1 MAIFM
6 SLLVVGSIAF
16 DSIRTPR
23 GEVDEILGGSA
34 TFFSVTASWFTSVSV
49 VAVVGEDFGEQHF
62 RIFRDRAIDTSGVEQ
77 VPGRTFRWKG
87 EYAGDMNQALTLDTQ
102 LNVFES
108 FVPKIPAA
116 YLDSQFLFLGN
127 IMPTL
132 QLEVRRAL
140 PKLSATALDTMNFW
154 IQGMPKELADVLATV
169 EILLINEG
177 EARMLSHQNSLKRA
191 AEIIRKAGP
200 RVVVIKRG
208 EHGATL
214 FGPESVFTVPAF
226 PLDDVYDP
234 TGAGDTFAGG
244 FMGHLA
250 RTGDLSDANLRRAA
264 VYGSVM
270 GSFAVEEFGLGR
282 LLRLTAD
289 EIESRYREI
298 KRLTQFDA

>member
-1 MAIFM
+1 M
-6 SLLVVGSIAF
+6 SLLAVGSIAF
-16 DSIRTPR
+16 DSIRTPY
-23 GEVDEILGGSA
+23 GEAEEILGGSA
-34 TFFSVTASWFTSVSV
+34 TFFAVTASWFTSVCV

-62 RIFRDRAIDTSGVEQ
+62 RVFRERSIDTVGVER
-77 VPGRTFRWKG
+77 VAGRTFRWKG
-87 EYAGDMNQALTLDTQ
+87 EYTGDMNQAHTLETQ

-116 YLDSQFLFLGN
+116 YLDAQFLFLGN
-127 IMPTL
+127 IGPAL
-132 QLEVRRAL
+132 QLNVRRAL
-140 PKLSATALDTMNFW
+140 PNLRASALDTMNYW
-154 IQGMPKELADVLATV
+154 IQGMPEDLAKVLATV

-177 EARMLSHQNSLKRA
+177 EARMLSQRHNLKKA
-191 AEIIRKAGP
+191 AEGIKKLGP

-214 FGPESVFTVPAF
+214 FGPESIFTVPAY
-226 PLDDVYDP
+226 LLEEVHDP

-282 LLRLTAD
+282 LLRLTPG

-298 KRLTQFDA
+298 KHLTHFDA

>member
-1 MAIFM
+1 M

-16 DSIRTPR
+16 DSIRTPY
-23 GEVDEILGGSA
+23 GEVEEILGGSA
-34 TFFSVTASWFTSVSV
+34 TFFAVTASWFTSVSV

-62 RIFRDRAIDTSGVEQ
+62 RVFHERSIDTRGVEQ
-77 VPGRTFRWKG
+77 VAGRTFRWKG
-87 EYAGDMNQALTLDTQ
+87 EYTGDMNQAHTHETQ

-116 YLDSQFLFLGN
+116 YLDTQFLFLGN
-127 IMPTL
+127 IDPVL
-132 QLEVRRAL
+132 QLNVRRAL
-140 PKLSATALDTMNFW
+140 PNLRASALDTMNYW
-154 IQGMPKELADVLATV
+154 IQGMPEDLAKVLATV

-177 EARMLSHQNSLKRA
+177 EARMLSKQNNLKKA
-191 AEIIRKAGP
+191 AESIRKLGP

-214 FGPESVFTVPAF
+214 FGPESIFTVPAY
-226 PLDDVYDP
+226 PLDEVHDP

-282 LLRLTAD
+282 LLRLTPG

-298 KRLTQFDA
+298 KQLTHFDA

>member
-1 MAIFM
+1 
-6 SLLVVGSIAF
+6 
-16 DSIRTPR
+16 
-23 GEVDEILGGSA
+23 
-34 TFFSVTASWFTSVSV
+34 
-49 VAVVGEDFGEQHF
+49 
-62 RIFRDRAIDTSGVEQ
+62 VEQ

-87 EYAGDMNQALTLDTQ
+87 EYTGDMNQAHTLETQ

-127 IMPTL
+127 IVPTL
-132 QLEVRRAL
+132 QLNVRRAL
-140 PKLSATALDTMNFW
+140 PQLRASALDTMNYW
-154 IQGMPKELADVLATV
+154 IQGMPEELAKVLATV
-169 EILLINEG
+169 EILMINEG
-177 EARMLSHQNSLKRA
+177 EARMLSKHNNLKKA
-191 AEIIRKAGP
+191 AAIIQKFGP
-200 RVVVIKRG
+200 RIVVIKRG

-270 GSFAVEEFGLGR
+270 GSFAVEEFGVGR
-282 LLRLTAD
+282 LLRLTPA

-298 KRLTQFDA
+298 KHLTHFDA

>member
-1 MAIFM
+1 M
-6 SLLVVGSIAF
+6 LLLAVGSIAF
-16 DSIRTPR
+16 DSIRTPY
-23 GEVDEILGGSA
+23 GETEEILGGSA

-62 RIFRDRAIDTSGVEQ
+62 QVFRERSIDTAGVER

-87 EYAGDMNQALTLDTQ
+87 EYTGDMNQAHTLETQ
-102 LNVFES
+102 LNVFEN

-116 YLDSQFLFLGN
+116 YLDTQYLFLGN
-127 IMPTL
+127 ILPAL
-132 QLEVRRAL
+132 QLNVRRAL
-140 PKLSATALDTMNFW
+140 PNLRASALDTMNYW
-154 IQGMPKELADVLATV
+154 IQGMPEDLAKVLATV

-177 EARMLSHQNSLKRA
+177 EARMLSKQHNLKKA
-191 AEIIRKAGP
+191 AEKIKKLGP

-214 FGPESVFTVPAF
+214 FGPESIFTVPAYL
-226 PLDDVYDP
+226 LDEVYDP

-270 GSFAVEEFGLGR
+270 GSFAVEEFGVGR
-282 LLRLTAD
+282 LLRLTPG

-298 KRLTQFDA
+298 KNLTHFDA

>member
-1 MAIFM
+1 M
-6 SLLVVGSIAF
+6 SLLAVGSIAF
-16 DSIRTPR
+16 DSIRTPY
-23 GEVDEILGGSA
+23 GEVEEILGGSA

-62 RIFRDRAIDTSGVEQ
+62 RVFHERSIDTAGVER
-77 VPGRTFRWKG
+77 VPGQTFRWKG
-87 EYAGDMNQALTLDTQ
+87 EYMGDMNAARTLDTK

-108 FVPKIPAA
+108 FVPKIPTA
-116 YLDSQFLFLGN
+116 YLDAQYLFLGN
-127 IMPTL
+127 IGPVL
-132 QLEVRRAL
+132 QLNVRRAL
-140 PKLSATALDTMNFW
+140 PNLRASALDTMNYW
-154 IQGMPKELADVLATV
+154 IQGMAEDLAKVLATV

-177 EARMLSHQNSLKRA
+177 EARMLSKQNNL
-191 AEIIRKAGP
+191 RKAVEVVKRLGP

-214 FGPESVFTVPAF
+214 FGPESIFTVPAY
-226 PLDDVYDP
+226 PLEEVHDP

-282 LLRLTAD
+282 ILRLRPG

-298 KRLTQFDA
+298 KNLTHFDA

>member
-1 MAIFM
+1 M
-6 SLLVVGSIAF
+6 SLLAVGSIAF
-16 DSIRTPR
+16 DSIRTPY
-23 GEVDEILGGSA
+23 GEVEEILGGSA
-34 TFFSVTASWFTSVSV
+34 TFFAVTASWFTSVSV

-62 RIFRDRAIDTSGVEQ
+62 RVFRERSIDTVGVER
-77 VPGRTFRWKG
+77 VAGRTFRWKG
-87 EYAGDMNQALTLDTQ
+87 EYTADMSQAHTLDTQ

-116 YLDSQFLFLGN
+116 YLDSEFLFLGN
-127 IMPTL
+127 IVPAL
-132 QLEVRRAL
+132 QLNVRRAL
-140 PKLSATALDTMNFW
+140 HHLRASALDTMNYW
-154 IQGMPKELADVLATV
+154 IQGMPEDLARVLATV

-177 EARMLSHQNSLKRA
+177 EARMLSKQNNLKKA
-191 AEIIRKAGP
+191 AASIRNLGP
-200 RVVVIKRG
+200 RIVVIKRG

-214 FGPESVFTVPAF
+214 FSPESTFTVPAY
-226 PLDDVYDP
+226 PLDEVRDP

-250 RTGDLSDANLRRAA
+250 RSGDLSDANLRRSA

-282 LLRLTAD
+282 LLRLTRG

-298 KRLTQFDA
+298 KRLTHFDA

>member
-1 MAIFM
+1 M
-6 SLLVVGSIAF
+6 SLLAVGSVAF
-16 DSIRTPR
+16 DSIRTPH
-23 GEVDEILGGSA
+23 GEVEEILGGSA

-49 VAVVGEDFGEQHF
+49 VAVVGEDFGKEHF
-62 RIFRDRAIDTSGVEQ
+62 DIFHQRSIDTTGVEQ

-87 EYAGDMNQALTLDTQ
+87 EYLGDMNQAHTLDTQ
-102 LNVFES
+102 LNVFET
-108 FVPKIPAA
+108 FVPKIPPA
-116 YLDSQFLFLGN
+116 YLDTQYLFLGN
-127 IMPTL
+127 IVPVL
-132 QLEVRRAL
+132 QLNVRRAL
-140 PKLSATALDTMNFW
+140 PHLLASALDTMNYW
-154 IQGMPKELADVLATV
+154 IQGMPEDLARVLATV
-169 EILLINEG
+169 DILLINEG
-177 EARMLSHQNSLKRA
+177 EARMLSKQSNLKKA
-191 AEIIRKAGP
+191 AAIIRKLGP

-214 FGPESVFTVPAF
+214 FGPDSVFTVPAYL
-226 PLDDVYDP
+226 LDEVFDP

-282 LLRLTAD
+282 LLRLTPG

-298 KRLTQFDA
+298 KQLTHFDA

>member
-1 MAIFM
+1 
-6 SLLVVGSIAF
+6 
-16 DSIRTPR
+16 
-23 GEVDEILGGSA
+23 
-34 TFFSVTASWFTSVSV
+34 
-49 VAVVGEDFGEQHF
+49 
-62 RIFRDRAIDTSGVEQ
+62 VER

-87 EYAGDMNQALTLDTQ
+87 EYRGDMNQAHTLDTQ
-102 LNVFES
+102 LNVFEN

-116 YLDSQFLFLGN
+116 YLDTEFLFLGN
-127 IMPTL
+127 IVPVL
-132 QLEVRRAL
+132 QLNVRRAL
-140 PKLSATALDTMNFW
+140 PNLRASALDTMNYW
-154 IQGMPKELADVLATV
+154 IQGMPEELAKVLATV

-177 EARMLSHQNSLKRA
+177 EARMLSKQNHLKKA
-191 AEIIRKAGP
+191 AEHIQKLGP

-214 FGPESVFTVPAF
+214 FGPESIFTVPAYQ
-226 PLDDVYDP
+226 LDEVHDP

-250 RTGDLSDANLRRAA
+250 RTGDLSDANLRRSA

-282 LLRLTAD
+282 LLRLTPG

-298 KRLTQFDA
+298 KNLTHFDA

>member
-1 MAIFM
+1 
-6 SLLVVGSIAF
+6 
-16 DSIRTPR
+16 
-23 GEVDEILGGSA
+23 
-34 TFFSVTASWFTSVSV
+34 

-62 RIFRDRAIDTSGVEQ
+62 RVFHDRSIDTRGVEQ

-87 EYAGDMNQALTLDTQ
+87 EYTGDMNQAHTLETH

-116 YLDSQFLFLGN
+116 YLDTQFLFLGN
-127 IMPTL
+127 IVPVL
-132 QLEVRRAL
+132 QLNVRRAL
-140 PKLSATALDTMNFW
+140 PNLRATALDTMNYW
-154 IQGMPKELADVLATV
+154 IQGMPEDLAKVLATV

-177 EARMLSHQNSLKRA
+177 EARMLSQQNNLKKA
-191 AEIIRKAGP
+191 AESIRKLGP

-208 EHGATL
+208 EYGATL
-214 FGPESVFTVPAF
+214 FCPESIFTVPAYL
-226 PLDDVYDP
+226 LDEVHDP

-250 RTGDLSDANLRRAA
+250 RTGDLSDANLRRGA

-282 LLRLTAD
+282 LLRLTPG

-298 KRLTQFDA
+298 KQSTHFDA

>member
-1 MAIFM
+1 M
-6 SLLVVGSIAF
+6 SLLAVGSVAF
-16 DSIRTPR
+16 DSIRTPY
-23 GEVDEILGGSA
+23 GVAEEILGGSA
-34 TFFSVTASWFTSVSV
+34 TFFAVTASWFTSVSI
-49 VAVVGEDFGEQHF
+49 VAVVGEDFGEQHLRLF
-62 RIFRDRAIDTSGVEQ
+62 HDRSIDTAGLER

-87 EYAGDMNQALTLDTQ
+87 EYTDDMNQARTLDTQ

-116 YLDSQFLFLGN
+116 YLNTEFLFLGN
-127 IMPTL
+127 IVPVL

-140 PKLSATALDTMNFW
+140 PQVRASALDTMNYW
-154 IQGMPKELADVLATV
+154 IQGMPEELAKVLAAV
-169 EILLINEG
+169 EILFINDG
-177 EARMLSHQNSLKRA
+177 EARMLSKQNNLKKA
-191 AEIIRKAGP
+191 AESIRKLGP

-214 FGPESVFTVPAF
+214 FTPESIFTVPAY
-226 PLDDVYDP
+226 PLDQIYDP

-250 RTGDLSDANLRRAA
+250 RTGDLSDANLRRSA

-282 LLRLTAD
+282 LLHLTAG
-289 EIESRYREI
+289 EIEARYREI
-298 KRLTQFDA
+298 KHLTQFDA

>member
-1 MAIFM
+1 M
-6 SLLVVGSIAF
+6 SLLAVGSIAF
-16 DSIRTPR
+16 DSIRTPY
-23 GEVDEILGGSA
+23 GNVEEILGGSA

-49 VAVVGEDFGEQHF
+49 VAVVGEDFGEENLQ
-62 RIFRDRAIDTSGVEQ
+62 IFRDRSIDIRGVEK
-77 VPGRTFRWKG
+77 VPGRTFRWRG
-87 EYAGDMNQALTLDTQ
+87 EYVGDMSQARTLETQ

-108 FVPKIPAA
+108 FVPKIPPA

-127 IMPTL
+127 IVPAL
-132 QLEVRRAL
+132 QLNVRRAFRGL
-140 PKLSATALDTMNFW
+140 HASALDTMNLW
-154 IQGMPKELADVLATV
+154 IQTTPDDLARVLATV

-177 EARMLSHQNSLKRA
+177 EARLLSKEHHLKKA
-191 AEIIRKAGP
+191 AAVIQKMGP

-214 FGPESVFTVPAF
+214 FGPESIFTVPAF
-226 PLDDVYDP
+226 PLDSVFDP

-250 RTGDLSDANLRRAA
+250 RTGDLTDSNLRRAA

-270 GSFAVEEFGLGR
+270 GSFAVEEFGVGR
-282 LLRLTAD
+282 LLRLTPM

-298 KRLTQFDA
+298 RNMTHFDA

>member
-1 MAIFM
+1 M
-6 SLLVVGSIAF
+6 SLLAVGSVAF
-16 DSIRTPR
+16 DSIRTPY
-23 GEVDEILGGSA
+23 GEAEGILGGSA

-62 RIFRDRAIDTSGVEQ
+62 RVFHERSIDTTGIER

-87 EYAGDMNQALTLDTQ
+87 EYTGDMNQAQTLDTQ

-108 FVPKIPAA
+108 FVPKIPPAFLNID
-116 YLDSQFLFLGN
+116 YLFLGN
-127 IMPTL
+127 IVPVL
-132 QLEVRRAL
+132 QLNVRQAL
-140 PKLSATALDTMNFW
+140 PHVRASALDTMNYW
-154 IQGMPKELADVLATV
+154 IQGMPEDLAKVLATV

-177 EARMLSHQNSLKRA
+177 EARMLSKQSNLKKA
-191 AEIIRKAGP
+191 AESIRKLGP

-214 FGPESVFTVPAF
+214 FSPESIFTVPAY
-226 PLDDVYDP
+226 PLDQVYDP

-250 RTGDLSDANLRRAA
+250 RTGDLSDANLRRGL

-282 LLRLTAD
+282 LLRLTNG
-289 EIESRYREI
+289 EIETRYREI
-298 KRLTQFDA
+298 KQLTQFDA